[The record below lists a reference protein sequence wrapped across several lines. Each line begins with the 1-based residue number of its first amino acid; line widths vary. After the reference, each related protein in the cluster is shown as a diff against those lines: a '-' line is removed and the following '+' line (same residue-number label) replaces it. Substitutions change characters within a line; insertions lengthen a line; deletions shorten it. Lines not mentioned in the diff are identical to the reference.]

1 MRGEKSAV
9 MCSKTLLIAFNLFFV
24 LVGLLFVGI
33 SCWALITPN
42 TFFGITNLKIVHICG
57 WCFLLL
63 GGVLIFIAFL
73 GCTGAALENRCLLT
87 TFFTILCG
95 IFMGCLV
102 SGVLIAVFK
111 DELATLAVNRLSI
124 GIQQDYGTSAAWTE
138 WIDALQTKMRCCAV
152 DSHGATLYTRSI
164 WYFQQREQ
172 PPHQVVQFSTIRS
185 PTDLVWP
192 EEVEPTRLANV
203 PPSCCRRDEDGQDY
217 VNLTACQFGQ
227 LDPTGNVYINAQ
239 GCANAVATV
248 IRTYAVPILA
258 SLISVVIILISGLI
272 LSLILLRGAIPED
285 YDAVATV

>member
-1 MRGEKSAV
+1 
-9 MCSKTLLIAFNLFFV
+9 
-24 LVGLLFVGI
+24 
-33 SCWALITPN
+33 
-42 TFFGITNLKIVHICG
+42 
-57 WCFLLL
+57 
-63 GGVLIFIAFL
+63 
-73 GCTGAALENRCLLT
+73 
-87 TFFTILCG
+87 
-95 IFMGCLV
+95 MGCLV

-239 GCANAVATV
+239 THYKTFYN
-248 IRTYAVPILA
+248 L
-258 SLISVVIILISGLI
+258 GLRQCRGHRNTDVCCPDLGQFN
-272 LSLILLRGAIPED
+272 LSRDHPGE
-285 YDAVATV
+285 